1 VTVTAVAPGRGGDV
15 SPPAVEAARRLSA
28 GALSQRRLEL
38 LALAGPG
45 SPYSEAQGRTP
56 GTSTTPED
64 LAELVSSIATVGVLQ
79 PILVERL
86 PDATLRLVA
95 GERRL
100 RAARWG
106 AANLPPSPHFEA
118 IPAVVC
124 PGPLSEEERRTWQ
137 IAENLVRAD
146 LAPGDLAAALLF
158 ERCAV
163 LSAKL
168 AGAGVVIPSSIADSD
183 DPLQRF
189 RDLERIRLEAH
200 LHRVGAPW
208 EEVLARLG
216 IQMGADSV
224 RQLYR
229 AFASLP
235 REVSSEMD
243 AAGITLAT
251 RLEYLRLDRGCR
263 GAATELWEAVKEH
276 GRPDLLAGALRQ
288 RADHPGLEASGALQA
303 AEAVRGEANQAR
315 ALALRPESAGEL
327 ADPTTVAA
335 ALGVLR
341 DLVAQLRRGVRL
353 RPYDAG
359 TVRLCAEEILAQLG
373 SEDSAGCTNSGID
386 ATPDELA
393 GEEEVA

>member
-1 VTVTAVAPGRGGDV
+1 MNAALVARRGGDV
-15 SPPAVEAARRLSA
+15 SPPVEAARRLSA

-38 LALAGPG
+38 LALSGPG
-45 SPYSEAQGRTP
+45 SPYTEAQGRSP
-56 GTSTTPED
+56 GASTTPED
-64 LAELVSSIATVGVLQ
+64 LAELVSSIASVGVLQ

-183 DPLQRF
+183 EPLQRF

-200 LHRVGAPW
+200 LHKVGAPW

-216 IQMGADSV
+216 IQMGIDSA

-243 AAGITLAT
+243 VAGIALAT

-263 GAATELWEAVKEH
+263 GAAAELWEAVKEC
-276 GRPDLLAGALRQ
+276 GRPHLLAGALRQ
-288 RADHPGLEASGALQA
+288 RAEHPGLEASDALQA
-303 AEAVRGEANQAR
+303 AEALRDEANQAR
-315 ALALRPESAGEL
+315 ALALRSESFEL

-359 TVRLCAEEILAQLG
+359 TIRLCAEEILAQLG
-373 SEDSAGCTNSGID
+373 EDSARCINSGID
-386 ATPDELA
+386 ATRDELA